1 MTKSKKPTFRIQFH
15 NNSKIYELYAHQVSQ
30 SQMAG
35 FIEIG
40 EIIFGEHSKLL
51 IDPAEEKLKN
61 EFENVKHTY
70 IPHFAV
76 IRIDEV
82 EHSGKNRILDGD
94 GSSVTSF
101 PGQTGGRTGEI

>member
-1 MTKSKKPTFRIQFH
+1 MSKSKKPTFRIQFH
-15 NNSKIYELYAHQVSQ
+15 NNNKIYELYAHEVSQ

-40 EIIFGEHSKLL
+40 EIIFGEQSKLL
-51 IDPAEEKLKN
+51 IDPAEEKLKH
-61 EFENVKHTY
+61 EFANVKNTY

-82 EHSGKNRILDGD
+82 ESSGKNRILDSEGA
-94 GSSVTSF
+94 SVTHL
-101 PGQTGGRTGEI
+101 PGQASLPQKS

>member
-1 MTKSKKPTFRIQFH
+1 MAKSTKPTFRIQFH
-15 NNSKIYELYAHQVSQ
+15 NNNKIYELYAHEVGQ
-30 SQMAG
+30 SHMGG

-51 IDPAEEKLKN
+51 IDPAEEKLKS
-61 EFENVKHTY
+61 EFANVKHTY

-82 EHSGKNRILDGD
+82 VRCGKNRILDSD
-94 GSSVTSF
+94 GASITVF
-101 PGQTGGRTGEI
+101 PGHGNANTSN

>member
-1 MTKSKKPTFRIQFH
+1 MPKSKKSTFRIQFH
-15 NNSKIYELYAHQVSQ
+15 NNNKIYELYAHQVSQ
-30 SQMAG
+30 SQMSG

-51 IDPAEEKLKN
+51 IDPAEEKLKS
-61 EFENVKHTY
+61 EFGDVKHSY

-82 EHSGKNRILDGD
+82 DRSGKNRILDSD
-94 GSSVTSF
+94 GASVASF
-101 PGQTGGRTGEI
+101 PGQATLPRKT

>member
-1 MTKSKKPTFRIQFH
+1 MSKSKKPTFRIQFH
-15 NNSKIYELYAHQVSQ
+15 NNNRIYELYAHEVSQ

-40 EIIFGEHSKLL
+40 EIIFGEQSKLL
-51 IDPAEEKLKN
+51 IDPSEEKLKL
-61 EFENVKHTY
+61 EFANVKNTY

-82 EHSGKNRILDGD
+82 ESSGKNRILDSD
-94 GSSVTSF
+94 GSSVTTF
-101 PGQTGGRTGEI
+101 PGQASIPQNS

>member
-1 MTKSKKPTFRIQFH
+1 MSKSKKPTFRIQFH
-15 NNSKIYELYAHQVSQ
+15 NNNKIYELYAHEVSQ

-40 EIIFGEHSKLL
+40 EIIFGEQSKLL
-51 IDPAEEKLKN
+51 IDPAEEKLKL
-61 EFENVKHTY
+61 EFANVKNTY

-82 EHSGKNRILDGD
+82 ERSGKNRILDSD
-94 GSSVTSF
+94 GSSVTTF
-101 PGQTGGRTGEI
+101 PGQASIPQNS

>member
-1 MTKSKKPTFRIQFH
+1 MSKSQKSTFRIQFH
-15 NNSKIYELYAHQVSQ
+15 NNNQIYELYAHEVGQ

-40 EIIFGEHSKLL
+40 EIIFGEHSKVL
-51 IDPAEEKLKN
+51 IDPAEEKLKH
-61 EFENVKHTY
+61 EFANVKNSY

-82 EHSGKNRILDGD
+82 DRSGKNRIIDSD
-94 GSSVTSF
+94 GSSVTHF
-101 PGQTGGRTGEI
+101 PGQASLPQKS

>member
-1 MTKSKKPTFRIQFH
+1 MSESKKPTFRIQFH
-15 NNSKIYELYAHQVSQ
+15 NNNKIYELYAHEVSQ

-40 EIIFGEHSKLL
+40 EIIFGEQSKLL
-51 IDPAEEKLKN
+51 IDPSEEKLKH
-61 EFENVKHTY
+61 EFANVKNTY

-82 EHSGKNRILDGD
+82 ESSGKNRILDSD
-94 GSSVTSF
+94 GSSVTTF
-101 PGQTGGRTGEI
+101 PGQASIPQNS

>member
-1 MTKSKKPTFRIQFH
+1 MPKKQPTTFRIQFH
-15 NNSKIYELYAHQVSQ
+15 NNGKIYELYAHQVSQ

-40 EIIFGEHSKLL
+40 QIIFGEYSKLL
-51 IDPAEEKLKN
+51 IDPAEERLKS
-61 EFENVKHTY
+61 EFGDVKHTY
-70 IPHFAV
+70 IPHHSV

-82 EHSGKNRILDGD
+82 DQSGKNRILDRE

-101 PGQTGGRTGEI
+101 PGPASIPQNT

>member
-1 MTKSKKPTFRIQFH
+1 MPQKPKSTFRIQFH
-15 NNSKIYELYAHQVSQ
+15 NNNKIYELYAHEVGQ

-61 EFENVKHTY
+61 EFGNVKHTY

-82 EHSGKNRILDGD
+82 ERSGKNRIFDND

-101 PGQTGGRTGEI
+101 PGQASIPQNS

>member
-1 MTKSKKPTFRIQFH
+1 MSKAKKPTFRIQFH
-15 NNSKIYELYAHQVSQ
+15 NNNKIYELYAHQVSQ

-51 IDPAEEKLKN
+51 IDPAEEKLKH
-61 EFENVKHTY
+61 EFADVKHTY

-82 EHSGKNRILDGD
+82 ERSGKNRILDSD
-94 GSSVTSF
+94 GASITAF
-101 PGQTGGRTGEI
+101 PGQAGIPQSS

>member
-1 MTKSKKPTFRIQFH
+1 MAKSSKSTFRILFH
-15 NNSKIYELYAHQVSQ
+15 NNNQIYELYAHQVSQ

-51 IDPAEEKLKN
+51 IDPAEERLKN
-61 EFENVKHTY
+61 EFGNVKHTY
-70 IPHFAV
+70 IPHYAV

-82 EHSGKNRILDGD
+82 DRSGKNRILDQD
-94 GSSVTSF
+94 GASVTQF
-101 PGQTGGRTGEI
+101 PGSTIIPQQS

>member
-1 MTKSKKPTFRIQFH
+1 MAKSEKPTFRIQFH
-15 NNSKIYELYAHQVSQ
+15 NNNKIYELYAHEVSQ

-51 IDPAEEKLKN
+51 IDPAEEKLKH
-61 EFENVKHTY
+61 EFANVKHTY

-82 EHSGKNRILDGD
+82 DRCGKNRILEND
-94 GSSVTSF
+94 GSSVTNF
-101 PGQTGGRTGEI
+101 PGSASIPQKS

>member
-1 MTKSKKPTFRIQFH
+1 MAKPIKSTFRIQFH
-15 NNSKIYELYAHQVSQ
+15 NNNKIYELYAHEVSQ

-51 IDPAEEKLKN
+51 IDPAEEKLKL
-61 EFENVKHTY
+61 EFANVKHTY
-70 IPHFAV
+70 IPHYSV

-82 EHSGKNRILDGD
+82 DQSGKNRILESD
-94 GSSVTSF
+94 GSSVTNF
-101 PGQTGGRTGEI
+101 PGPASVPHKS

>member
-1 MTKSKKPTFRIQFH
+1 MTQPKKPTFRIQFH
-15 NNSKIYELYAHQVSQ
+15 NQNKIYELYAHEVGQ

-35 FIEIG
+35 FIEVG

-51 IDPAEEKLKN
+51 VDPAEERLKH
-61 EFENVKHTY
+61 EFANVKHTY

-82 EHSGKNRILDGD
+82 VRSGKNRILDSD
-94 GSSVTSF
+94 GTSVTSF
-101 PGQTGGRTGEI
+101 PGAAVIPQST

>member
-1 MTKSKKPTFRIQFH
+1 MAKVNKPTFRIQFH
-15 NNSKIYELYAHQVSQ
+15 NNNKIYELYAHEVSQ

-51 IDPAEEKLKN
+51 IDPAEEKLKH
-61 EFENVKHTY
+61 EFADVRHSY

-82 EHSGKNRILDGD
+82 ERSGKNRILDND
-94 GSSVTSF
+94 GASITSF
-101 PGQTGGRTGEI
+101 PGQASIPRKS

>member
-1 MTKSKKPTFRIQFH
+1 MAKANKPTFRIQFH
-15 NNSKIYELYAHQVSQ
+15 NNNKIYELYAHEVSQ

-51 IDPAEEKLKN
+51 IDPAEEGLKH
-61 EFENVKHTY
+61 EFADVKHSY

-82 EHSGKNRILDGD
+82 ERSGKNRILDND
-94 GSSVTSF
+94 GASITSF
-101 PGQTGGRTGEI
+101 PGQASIPRKS

>member
-1 MTKSKKPTFRIQFH
+1 MAKASKPTFRIQFH
-15 NNSKIYELYAHQVSQ
+15 NNNKIYELYAHEVSQ

-51 IDPAEEKLKN
+51 IDPAEEKLKH
-61 EFENVKHTY
+61 EFADVKHTY

-82 EHSGKNRILDGD
+82 ERSGKNRILDSD
-94 GSSVTSF
+94 GASITNF
-101 PGQTGGRTGEI
+101 PGQASIPQES

>member
-1 MTKSKKPTFRIQFH
+1 MPKSKKSTFRIQFH
-15 NNSKIYELYAHQVSQ
+15 NNNKIYELYAHQVSQ

-51 IDPAEEKLKN
+51 IDPAEEKLKS
-61 EFENVKHTY
+61 EFGDVKHSY
-70 IPHFAV
+70 IPHFAI

-82 EHSGKNRILDGD
+82 DRSGKNRILDSD
-94 GSSVTSF
+94 GANVASF
-101 PGQTGGRTGEI
+101 PGQATLPQNT